1 MIAEADN
8 ESHGTQSQYL
18 KDSSW
23 ENVSRKWNERIS
35 DNPDFIPA
43 TMDRTKLCVHR
54 EKNRPCIIIW
64 SMGNECGYGCTF
76 EEALKWTKK
85 F

>member
-18 KDSSW
+18 KDSNW

-35 DNPDFIPA
+35 DNPEFIPA
-43 TMDRTKLCVHR
+43 TLDRTKLAYTGKR
-54 EKNRPCIIIW
+54 
-64 SMGNECGYGCTF
+64 T
-76 EEALKWTKK
+76 ALVLLSGLWEMNVVMAVLLRKL
-85 F
+85 

>member
-54 EKNRPCIIIW
+54 EKKPPPVLSSGLWEMNAVMDVLLR
-64 SMGNECGYGCTF
+64 
-76 EEALKWTKK
+76 KH
-85 F
+85 